1 MSKQQRKKEIIVRIN
16 INYRI
21 IFGLAHPMISHGP
34 WPEEATHLGV
44 ARSILHR
51 YFFLTRSQVRDV
63 VLWIAIK
70 RRLSVKCVI
79 GLNID
84 IMRRNHPKLYT
95 NGCCTMNLQFTA
107 QNYKTTGIPFPFT
120 WELLPEDLFAKRNPA
135 EKRELGDRKYV
146 SMNNRIAPLNYQ
158 LRARKCP
165 IKCDWLSTISELEL
179 NREPGVIHAS
189 QKKVIIRSHRPWP
202 LRTIYTTK
210 SLSLKTCHS
219 PIPVTKKWAWK
230 RLLPFFLVPSLCRR
244 ITDDWKNR
252 STWLFSVY
260 ERSGRFLCSKKKLL
274 SFR

>member
-1 MSKQQRKKEIIVRIN
+1 
-16 INYRI
+16 
-21 IFGLAHPMISHGP
+21 MI
-34 WPEEATHLGV
+34 
-44 ARSILHR
+44 
-51 YFFLTRSQVRDV
+51 
-63 VLWIAIK
+63 
-70 RRLSVKCVI
+70 CVI

-84 IMRRNHPKLYT
+84 IMRRNHPKRYT

-120 WELLPEDLFAKRNPA
+120 WEFLPEDLFARRNPG
-135 EKRELGDRKYV
+135 EKRELGDRKCV

-165 IKCDWLSTISELEL
+165 IKYDWLSTISELEL

-230 RLLPFFLVPSLCRR
+230 RLVPFFLVPSLCRR

-260 ERSGRFLCSKKKLL
+260 ERSDRFLCSKKKLL